1 MVLSLLVVINRIA
14 IKQQH
19 YGVLRWLSQ
28 LDIHLWEQLRPV
40 IRLPDVTQQWHR
52 PTSIGL
58 ARCFTQMELLQT
70 DAINLIAIPEH
81 LFGAAQ

>member
-14 IKQQH
+14 IKQQN

-40 IRLPDVTQQWHR
+40 ILLPDVTQQWHH

-58 ARCFTQMELLQT
+58 AQCFTQMVLSQ
-70 DAINLIAIPEH
+70 AVAANQIAMRLRH
-81 LFGAAQ
+81 FGAVQ